1 MCSTLFFKER
11 SCMINNFSGIHAF
24 LSNFFDIPQN
34 IEIEGMFYPNVEN
47 AFHAMK
53 SLDYA
58 ERFLFTSRDPGEEPR
73 ELTPGQ
79 AKRAGKKLILR
90 PDWEEVKFEVMEQCL
105 RKKFSLE
112 PFNKLLADTGEEYL
126 LEGNIHHDNIW
137 GSCLCP
143 YCIDVKGQ
151 NHLGRLLMK
160 IRKEIV

>member
-1 MCSTLFFKER
+1 V
-11 SCMINNFSGIHAF
+11 INSFNGNYEF

-34 IEIEGMFYPNVEN
+34 IEIEGMTYPNVEN
-47 AFHAMK
+47 AFQAMK
-53 SLDYA
+53 TLDEK
-58 ERFLFTSRDPGEEPR
+58 ERFLFTSRDPDEEPA

-79 AKRAGKKLILR
+79 AKRAGRKLTLR
-90 PDWEEVKFEVMEQCL
+90 PDWEDVKFEVMEQCL

-112 PFNKLLADTGEEYL
+112 PFNKLLAITGEYYL
-126 LEGNIHHDNIW
+126 LEGNLHHDNIW
-137 GSCLCP
+137 GSCSCQ